1 MRIAICED
9 NEKDTRRLVQM
20 IGVDHS
26 CELYTSGE
34 KLILDM
40 EELSLRFDLYLL
52 DIFLEDDE
60 NGIHLAGNIR
70 SMDEEALICF
80 VSTSDDFYRQAYDLY
95 VFQYLIKPVEQQDMD
110 RLLQRAE
117 HQIKKNKGRAVIF
130 ERYGKPYAIP
140 YQKLLYIASRGI
152 IFYINAK
159 TGVNTAAAENSM
171 KSPRRWIQEY
181 FSDVI
186 RVLSSICTMWT
197 ICSKTFFCAGE
208 KKSLSPDLITSRRKS
223 GIEERSSRNLI
234 EQRETRSWKNYYAS
248 YRFYGPYFIF

>member
-140 YQKLLYIASRGI
+140 YQKLLYIASRGHNLLYKCKDGSEYSSGGKLNEI
-152 IFYINAK
+152 AEELDPGIFFRCHQSFIVNMYNVDDMQQNIFLCGGEEIPISRPYYQQAK
-159 TGVNTAAAENSM
+159 ERY
-171 KSPRRWIQEY
+171 RRAL
-181 FSDVI
+181 F
-186 RVLSSICTMWT
+186 
-197 ICSKTFFCAGE
+197 
-208 KKSLSPDLITSRRKS
+208 
-223 GIEERSSRNLI
+223 EE
-234 EQRETRSWKNYYAS
+234 
-248 YRFYGPYFIF
+248 FD